1 MRLWKQNP
9 DGDRVVSRKPEFEVD
24 IRWDHNNFGK
34 RNDVHDE
41 LFRYVGNRSPD
52 AGSSFENFERSLPE
66 AIIAVTI
73 RVISAS
79 NSCVSSCSIQVLI
92 SRSNS
97 G

>member
-1 MRLWKQNP
+1 
-9 DGDRVVSRKPEFEVD
+9 
-24 IRWDHNNFGK
+24 
-34 RNDVHDE
+34 VHDE